1 MSIYDTL
8 NKEQKEAVLHT
19 EGPLLLLAGAGSGKT
34 RVLTHRVAYLI
45 DEMGVNPW
53 NILAITFTNK
63 AAQEMRERVDQ
74 IAGFGADQ
82 VWVATFHA
90 TCMRILR
97 RHIDRLGYDTNFTI
111 YDTDDQKS
119 VIKQVCKRLNI
130 DTKMYKERTLL
141 SEISSAKDEL
151 VDVRE
156 FEVKSVGDYKKS
168 VIAKVYREYQETL
181 KKSNALDFDDIIVK
195 TVELFKSCPEVL
207 YNYQERFKY
216 IMVDEYQ
223 DTNTAQFELI
233 RLLADGYRNLC
244 VVGDDDQSIYKF
256 RGANIRNILDYE
268 KVYPDAK
275 VIKLE
280 QNYRST
286 QNILD
291 AANAV
296 IRNNRGRKEKA
307 LWTEKGSGSRVHFRQ
322 FDNAYEEAEYI
333 ADDIADKVKND
344 GIAYADCAVL
354 YRTNAQSRLLE
365 ERMVVEGIPYH
376 VVGGVNFYARQE
388 IRDIL
393 AYLKTIDNGRDEVAL
408 RRIINVPKRSIG
420 AASLEKVADYAQM
433 KDITLFDALCE
444 ADQIK
449 GLGRAETKI
458 RGFVN
463 LIEVLRSGLSSY
475 TLPDLIKSLLER
487 IDYAEYL
494 RDQDEESAED
504 RLGNVDEL
512 ITKAATYEETHDEP
526 SLSEFL
532 EEIMLVADIDN
543 VEDGDN
549 RVLLMTLHSAKGLE
563 FPVVYLA
570 GMEDGLFP
578 GFMTIASDDPLE
590 IEEERRLAYV
600 GITRAKEDLTLTCAK
615 SRMLRGETQYNPVSR
630 FVREIP
636 KELLDNTLPPSRRY
650 RDDDL
655 EDFQARRAN
664 EAALRAVRD
673 NREVV
678 TEADLE
684 ESIEVVIAGYQK
696 KNAVLSDQ
704 EKKVVAYHEIGHAL
718 VAAMQ
723 MHSAPV
729 QKITIIP
736 RTSGA
741 LGYTMQVEQGDKY
754 LLTKKELENKIATFT
769 GGRAAEEVVFG
780 EVTTGASND
789 IEQATKIAR
798 SMITRYGMSDDFD
811 MVAMETVTNQ
821 YLGGDA
827 SLACSADTQKE
838 IDRQVVELV
847 KREHEKAKKILLD
860 NRQKLDELSN
870 YLYEKE
876 TITGDEFM
884 AILNGSETKEAN
896 DHEKTV

>member
-63 AAQEMRERVDQ
+63 AAQEMRERVDK

-156 FEVKSVGDYKKS
+156 FEVKSAGDYRKG
-168 VIAKVYREYQETL
+168 VTAKVYREYQEIL

-195 TVELFKSCPEVL
+195 TVELFRSCPEVL
-207 YNYQERFKY
+207 HNYQECFRY

-268 KVYPDAK
+268 KAYPDAK

-291 AANAV
+291 AANTV

-307 LWTEKGSGSRVHFRQ
+307 LWTEKGAGSRIHFRQ

-333 ADDIADKVKND
+333 ADDIEDKVKKD

-433 KDITLFDALCE
+433 KEITLFDALCE

-449 GLGRAETKI
+449 GLGRAENKI
-458 RGFVN
+458 KGFVN
-463 LIEVLRSGLSSY
+463 LIRVLRSGLSSY
-475 TLPDLIKSLLER
+475 TLPDLIKALLEN
-487 IDYAEYL
+487 IEYAEYL

-512 ITKAATYEETHDEP
+512 ITKAAVYEETHDEP
-526 SLSEFL
+526 NLSEFL

-578 GFMTIASDDPLE
+578 SFMTIASDDPME

-636 KELLDNTLPPSRRY
+636 KELMDNTLPPSRRY
-650 RDDDL
+650 HDDDL
-655 EDFQARRAN
+655 DDFQTRRAN
-664 EAALRAVRD
+664 EAALRAMGLEAIASPRSGSGSGFGGLGNTGFDPRPKATLKPRVTAKADKPYISKGISGLNQLAGLQKGTEFKAPDALDYAVGDRVRHIKYGEGTVL
-673 NREVV
+673 NIVREPRDYKV
-678 TEADLE
+678 TVEFDQ
-684 ESIEVVIAGYQK
+684 AG
-696 KNAVLSDQ
+696 
-704 EKKVVAYHEIGHAL
+704 
-718 VAAMQ
+718 
-723 MHSAPV
+723 
-729 QKITIIP
+729 QKIM
-736 RTSGA
+736 
-741 LGYTMQVEQGDKY
+741 Y
-754 LLTKKELENKIATFT
+754 
-769 GGRAAEEVVFG
+769 
-780 EVTTGASND
+780 ASF
-789 IEQATKIAR
+789 AK
-798 SMITRYGMSDDFD
+798 
-811 MVAMETVTNQ
+811 
-821 YLGGDA
+821 LK
-827 SLACSADTQKE
+827 SL
-838 IDRQVVELV
+838 
-847 KREHEKAKKILLD
+847 
-860 NRQKLDELSN
+860 
-870 YLYEKE
+870 
-876 TITGDEFM
+876 
-884 AILNGSETKEAN
+884 
-896 DHEKTV
+896 